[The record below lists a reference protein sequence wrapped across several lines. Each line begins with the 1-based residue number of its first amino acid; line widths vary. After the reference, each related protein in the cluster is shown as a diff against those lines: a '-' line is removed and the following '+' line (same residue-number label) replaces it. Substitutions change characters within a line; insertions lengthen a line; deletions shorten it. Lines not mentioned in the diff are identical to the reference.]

1 MSCAMDE
8 NLRQL
13 WLCPEELLD
22 DRYLLDTLMEQTA
35 DQIYFKDTK
44 SRFIRISRGLADR
57 LGLGAPA
64 EAVGKT
70 DFDVFS
76 GEHAHAAFADEQRLL
91 QTGEALVGIE
101 ERETWV
107 DGRVAWVSTTKVP
120 LRDRDGQLIGL
131 FGISRDITERK
142 LVAERLAEQAE
153 QLARQNDQL
162 RELDVMKDEF
172 VALISHELRT
182 PLTAI
187 QGYNELL
194 LDGTVGELNDEQ
206 RTVLTT
212 VERNGAR
219 LLRLVNDLLF
229 VAQLNAGQLTVAVE
243 DVDLATIAANAIAD
257 ARPRAEAA
265 EVILELSCDPTPIV
279 RADGVRLA
287 QVFDNLISNAI
298 KFTPAG
304 GRVGLSVSMVG
315 EDVTIVVADSGM
327 GMTPEDQQ
335 RLFTRFFRTKAA
347 ANIQGTGLGLSI
359 TKAILDAH
367 NGSISVASQP
377 GHGTSFTVTIPTAES
392 PVEEGQSWPVEAA
405 AASGAYSRS

>member
-1 MSCAMDE
+1 MPIPCGMDD

-13 WLCPEELLD
+13 WPCPEELLD
-22 DRYLLDTLMEQTA
+22 DRYLLDTLMEQTS
-35 DQIYFKDTK
+35 DQIYFKDNQ
-44 SRFIRISRGLADR
+44 SRFVRISRGLADR
-57 LGLGAPA
+57 LGLA
-64 EAVGKT
+64 EPSEAIGKT
-70 DFDVFS
+70 DFDFFS
-76 GEHAHAAFADEQRLL
+76 GEHAHEAFADEQRLL
-91 QTGEALVGIE
+91 QTGEALIGIE

-120 LRDRDGQLIGL
+120 LRGRDGQLIGL
-131 FGISRDITERK
+131 FGISRDITEKK
-142 LVAERLAEQAE
+142 LAVERLAEQAE
-153 QLARQNDQL
+153 LLAGQNDQL

-172 VALISHELRT
+172 VALVSHELRT

-187 QGYNELL
+187 RGYNELV
-194 LDGTVGELNDEQ
+194 LDGTVGELNDDQ
-206 RTVLTT
+206 RAMLAT
-212 VERNGAR
+212 VERSSVR

-229 VAQLNAGQLTVAVE
+229 IAQVNAGQLTVAIE
-243 DVDLATIAANAIAD
+243 DVDLATIAADAIAD

-265 EVILELSCDPTPIV
+265 EVKLELRCDPTPLV
-279 RADGVRLA
+279 RADGARLA

-367 NGSISVASQP
+367 NSSISVASEP
-377 GHGTSFTVTIPTAES
+377 GRGTSFTVTIPTVEP
-392 PVEEGQSWPVEAA
+392 PVEAERWPEEAA
-405 AASGAYSRS
+405 AASG